1 MNALY
6 KLGEEYNRLLD
17 ELLETASEDGEVN
30 LDISKQLEE
39 IHGAFTE
46 KAISVATVYR
56 SLEQEAERYKA
67 EEKRLAEIRRKL
79 ERHAEAIKGYL
90 ARECINT
97 GVEKIGGVSANI
109 SFRTSEKT
117 VIDNEAEIPDEYWRV
132 KKEPDLS
139 AIKAAIKAGKEI
151 EGAHLQ
157 AFKNIQ
163 IY

>member
-17 ELLETASEDGEVN
+17 ELLETANEDGEVN

-46 KAISVATVYR
+46 KAVSVATVYH

-132 KKEPDLS
+132 KREPDLS

-157 AFKNIQ
+157 SFKNIQ

>member
-17 ELLETASEDGEVN
+17 ELLETANEDGEVN

-46 KAISVATVYR
+46 KAVSVATVYR

-79 ERHAEAIKGYL
+79 ERH
-90 ARECINT
+90 
-97 GVEKIGGVSANI
+97 
-109 SFRTSEKT
+109 
-117 VIDNEAEIPDEYWRV
+117 
-132 KKEPDLS
+132 
-139 AIKAAIKAGKEI
+139 
-151 EGAHLQ
+151 
-157 AFKNIQ
+157 
-163 IY
+163 

>member
-17 ELLETASEDGEVN
+17 ELLETANEDGEVN

-39 IHGAFTE
+39 IHATFTE
-46 KAISVATVYR
+46 KAVNVATVYR
-56 SLEQEAERYKA
+56 SIEQEAERYRA

-90 ARECINT
+90 ARECIKT
-97 GVEKIGGVSANI
+97 GVEKIGGISANI

-117 VIDNEAEIPDEYWRV
+117 VIDNEADIPDEYWRV
-132 KKEPDLS
+132 KKEPDLA
-139 AIKAAIKAGKEI
+139 AIKAAIKSGKEI

-157 AFKNIQ
+157 TCKNIQ

>member
-17 ELLETASEDGEVN
+17 ELLETANEDGEVN

-46 KAISVATVYR
+46 KAVNVATVYR
-56 SLEQEAERYKA
+56 SIEQEAERYRA

-132 KKEPDLS
+132 KREPDLS

-157 AFKNIQ
+157 SFKNIQ

>member
-17 ELLETASEDGEVN
+17 ELLETANEDGEVN

-46 KAISVATVYR
+46 KAVSVATVYR

-79 ERHAEAIKGYL
+79 ERHAEAVKCYL

-132 KKEPDLS
+132 KKEPDLA

-157 AFKNIQ
+157 SFKNIQ

>member
-17 ELLETASEDGEVN
+17 ELLETANEDGEVD

-56 SLEQEAERYKA
+56 SLEQEAERYRA

-79 ERHAEAIKGYL
+79 ERHAEAVKSYL

-132 KKEPDLS
+132 KREPDLA

-157 AFKNIQ
+157 TCKNIQ
-163 IY
+163 IC

>member
-17 ELLETASEDGEVN
+17 ELLETANEDGEVN
-30 LDISKQLEE
+30 LDISKQVEE

-46 KAISVATVYR
+46 KAVSVATVYR

-132 KKEPDLS
+132 KREPDLS

-157 AFKNIQ
+157 SFKNIQ

>member
-17 ELLETASEDGEVN
+17 ELLETANEDGEVN

-39 IHGAFTE
+39 IHATFTE
-46 KAISVATVYR
+46 KAVNVATVYR
-56 SLEQEAERYKA
+56 SIEQEAERYRA

-90 ARECINT
+90 ARECIKM
-97 GVEKIGGVSANI
+97 GVEKIGGISANI

-117 VIDNEAEIPDEYWRV
+117 VIDNEADIPDEYWRV
-132 KKEPDLS
+132 KKEPDLA
-139 AIKAAIKAGKEI
+139 AIKAAIKSGKEI

-157 AFKNIQ
+157 TCKNIQ

>member
-1 MNALY
+1 MNTLY

-17 ELLETASEDGEVN
+17 ELLETANEDGEVN

-46 KAISVATVYR
+46 KAVSVATVYR

-97 GVEKIGGVSANI
+97 GVEKIGGISANI

-132 KKEPDLS
+132 KREPDLA
-139 AIKAAIKAGKEI
+139 AIKAAIKAGIEI

-157 AFKNIQ
+157 ICKNIQ
-163 IY
+163 IS